1 MSDPFVTAANSASHG
16 LFAQS
21 TRMRV
26 LSENIAN
33 ADTTGKTPGS
43 DPYRRKTISFRDMV
57 DDGDTG
63 DGVDMVG
70 VDKIARD
77 EAPFRT
83 EYMPGHPAADDKG
96 YVKIP
101 NVDMLVELADMRE
114 ASRAYTANTQVIK
127 QVRELVSM
135 TIDLLRPGS

>member
-1 MSDPFVTAANSASHG
+1 
-16 LFAQS
+16 
-21 TRMRV
+21 
-26 LSENIAN
+26 
-33 ADTTGKTPGS
+33 
-43 DPYRRKTISFRDMV
+43 MV

-96 YVKIP
+96 YVKMP